1 MSWQVPDG
9 RHEDEGGHR
18 DARGPDAG
26 APGSGGPGR
35 RALVGFDAR
44 PTLVVRA
51 DDPVAAR
58 TFPATEVRRAGE
70 VARTGARDVGYTVA
84 LLALFMATANTS
96 TIARWLGA
104 AGEGWVSTAIGTVC
118 VVSLVVLIVVNLVRL
133 ATWQMF
139 VAGALLALV
148 GGIVTQD
155 SISNTYVFPVVLLA
169 IAVPVR
175 RSRLLRQGR
184 WRAIKPIMSDHVLV
198 EGTVIDAVR
207 SRSTGAG
214 AVNTIVLT
222 VASPSAPGRS
232 WSAQMTVPDTEVD
245 HAPDVGDP
253 ISVFVCPG
261 SPEVAVLRPVLAA
274 RTPRG

>member
-1 MSWQVPDG
+1 MSVRTPA
-9 RHEDEGGHR
+9 GHR
-18 DARGPDAG
+18 DADGSDAG
-26 APGSGGPGR
+26 GPRR

-51 DDPVAAR
+51 DDPVTAT

-70 VARTGARDVGYTVA
+70 VARTGARDVGYTVT
-84 LLALFMATANTS
+84 LLALFMATANAS

-148 GGIVTQD
+148 GGIVTED

-175 RSRLLRQGR
+175 RSRLVRQGR
-184 WRAIKPIMSDHVLV
+184 WRAIEPIMTDHALI
-198 EGTVIDAVR
+198 EGTVVDMAW

-214 AVNTIVLT
+214 AVNTLVLT
-222 VASPSAPGRS
+222 VASPSCPGRS
-232 WSAQMTVPDTEVD
+232 WSAQMTLSDTEID

-253 ISVFVCPG
+253 IAVFICP
-261 SPEVAVLRPVLAA
+261 SYPEVAVLRPVLAA
-274 RTPRG
+274 KTPRG